1 MSENQK
7 TEFPVVT
14 SDLLPTVCDIIG
26 VDPPTDR
33 PLDGISIPP
42 LLRGETSTRDKP
54 IGWMYHVNNGDFNG
68 NYDAAL
74 VNDQLQAICN
84 I

>member
-1 MSENQK
+1 MINAENQK

-14 SDLLPTVCDIIG
+14 SDLLPTVCDIRG

-33 PLDGISIPP
+33 PIDGTAILP

-54 IGWMYHVNNGDFNG
+54 SGWMYHVNNGVIMETLMDTIMQH
-68 NYDAAL
+68 YS
-74 VNDQLQAICN
+74 
-84 I
+84 